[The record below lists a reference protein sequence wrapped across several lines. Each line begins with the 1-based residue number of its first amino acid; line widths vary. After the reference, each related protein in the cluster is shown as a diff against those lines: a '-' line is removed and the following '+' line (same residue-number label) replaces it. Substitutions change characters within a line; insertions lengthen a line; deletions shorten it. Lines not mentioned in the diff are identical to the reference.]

1 MDNVELVRLL
11 LCVAVVLGGALIIK
25 GLLRLLGITLSKTV
39 EMPLMVGIPA
49 IIAAALS
56 DRWSYPIAVFFDL
69 AK

>member
-25 GLLRLLGITLSKTV
+25 GLLRLLGITLSKSV
-39 EMPLMVGIPA
+39 EMPLMIGVPA